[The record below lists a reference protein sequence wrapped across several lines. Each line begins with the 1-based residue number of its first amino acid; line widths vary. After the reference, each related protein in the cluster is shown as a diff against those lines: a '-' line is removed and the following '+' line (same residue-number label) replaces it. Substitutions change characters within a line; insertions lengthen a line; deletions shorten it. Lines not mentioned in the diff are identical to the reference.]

1 MSKTENGLVLRK
13 ETGLDTDWASQSCNR
28 RKQLVTVTLQRYP
41 NFETA
46 QSSGGSEAVQTG
58 LSRPELSGRLISK
71 FV

>member
-41 NFETA
+41 NFYTA
-46 QSSGGSEAVQTG
+46 QSGGSGAVQTG
-58 LSRPELSGRLISK
+58 LSRPELSGRTLK
-71 FV
+71 PLE